1 MCEQWFLWEP
11 GLRGCAMQGER
22 SLWFGRE
29 ASHGPFKGSL
39 GAPGRGLPAA
49 CSALGVRHCATW
61 PNQRLIVLIC
71 KLCFC
76 LSASRHLA
84 EAARVCYQQM
94 AGGVRVWKRV

>member
-39 GAPGRGLPAA
+39 GAPGRGLPA
-49 CSALGVRHCATW
+49 LLW
-61 PNQRLIVLIC
+61 
-71 KLCFC
+71 
-76 LSASRHLA
+76 
-84 EAARVCYQQM
+84 VCDTAPPGQTSD
-94 AGGVRVWKRV
+94 